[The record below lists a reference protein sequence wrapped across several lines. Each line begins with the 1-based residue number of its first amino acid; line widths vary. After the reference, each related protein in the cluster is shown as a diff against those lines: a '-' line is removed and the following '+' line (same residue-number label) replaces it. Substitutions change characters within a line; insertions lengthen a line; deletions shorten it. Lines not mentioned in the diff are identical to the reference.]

1 MRTVVKTA
9 AASYTQIVI
18 YFYILAAS
26 VVAHFNRARCDA
38 GMAVDAFIFIDIYYR
53 N

>member
-1 MRTVVKTA
+1 MRTVIKA
-9 AASYTQIVI
+9 AAAADAQIVV

-26 VVAHFNRARCDA
+26 VVAHFDRTCRYA
-38 GMAVDAFIFIDIYYR
+38 GVAVDAFIFIDIYYR

>member
-26 VVAHFNRARCDA
+26 VVAHFDRTCSDA
-38 GMAVDAFIFIDIYYR
+38 GMAVDAFIFVYIYYR

>member
-9 AASYTQIVI
+9 AASYAQIVI
-18 YFYILAAS
+18 YFYIFAAS
-26 VVAHFNRARCDA
+26 VVAHFDRTCGDA
-38 GMAVDAFIFIDIYYR
+38 GVAVDAFIFIDIYYR

>member
-9 AASYTQIVI
+9 AAADAQIVVN
-18 YFYILAAS
+18 FYVLAAS
-26 VVAHFNRARCDA
+26 VIAHFDRTCSYA
-38 GMAVDAFIFIDIYYR
+38 GVAVDTFILIDIYYR